1 MFGNFFTAAATWAG
15 ANLLWIKLSIM
26 AGLLAA
32 SFAGGVHLQYLIERT
47 RENERRIVAEEN
59 AAKVQTK
66 LAATAEQIQNSVDSI
81 RKGAGASRVKVKNE
95 IDKNPSGF
103 ACVVPAAAIEL
114 LNNRK

>member
-1 MFGNFFTAAATWAG
+1 MLGSFFTAAKTWAG
-15 ANLLWIKLSIM
+15 ANLLWLKLGFIAALM
-26 AGLLAA
+26 AA

-59 AAKVQTK
+59 AAKLQKK
-66 LAATAEQIQNSVDSI
+66 LADAAEQIQTSVDTI

-103 ACVVPAAAIEL
+103 ACLVPVAAIEL
-114 LNNRK
+114 LNKRK